1 MVSGQ
6 QGDLPHEVTF
16 TSGAQLL
23 VESGIDVRATADS
36 VRHIAR
42 SRKNW
47 PFGEG
52 REHPYGRVAN
62 ARTMNAKVFLRYFE
76 EHPPN
81 PRGRGRDKQPRTK
94 KTA

>member
-1 MVSGQ
+1 MTGRE
-6 QGDLPHEVTF
+6 GELPHEVTF
-16 TSGAQLL
+16 ASGARLL
-23 VESGIDVRATADS
+23 VERGIDPHATADS

-52 REHPYGRVAN
+52 REHPYSRVAN

-76 EHPPN
+76 DHPPN
-81 PRGRGRDKQPRTK
+81 PRGRGRDKQPRAK
-94 KTA
+94 KTT